1 MSLNRPRLQLA
12 FELPWRIPLLA
23 LLVAAACACGKGDG
37 EHTQRQAPAPAAE
50 APQDPTAPPAR
61 PRIVVLGDSLTAGY
75 GLLESQAYP
84 TLLQQRI
91 DTDGYE
97 YEVVN
102 AGVSGDTT
110 AGGLRRLDWAL
121 EGNVRVLVVALGG
134 NDGLRGLA
142 VPEMKRNLT
151 TIVQRAK
158 EKGIAV
164 ILAGMEAPPNFGQE
178 YATAFRQAF
187 REVALEQRVTF
198 IPFLLQNVAG
208 RSELN
213 QGDGIHP
220 NVEGAAIV
228 ADTVWN
234 VLRPMLD
241 QMADGS

>member
-1 MSLNRPRLQLA
+1 
-12 FELPWRIPLLA
+12 LPWRIPLLA

>member
-1 MSLNRPRLQLA
+1 MFLNRPRLQLS

-23 LLVAAACACGKGDG
+23 LLVAVACACGKTDS
-37 EHTQRQAPAPAAE
+37 ENAQRQAPASGAE
-50 APQDPTAPPAR
+50 AAPDPTAPPAR
-61 PRIVVLGDSLTAGY
+61 PRVVILGDSLTAGY

-84 TLLQQRI
+84 TLLQQHI
-91 DTDGYE
+91 DADGYE
-97 YEVVN
+97 FEVVN

-121 EGNVRVLVVALGG
+121 EGNVRVLIVALGG

-142 VPEMKRNLT
+142 VPEMKQNLT

-178 YATAFRQAF
+178 YAIAFRQAF
-187 REVALEQRVTF
+187 RDVALKERVIF

-208 RSELN
+208 HSELN

-220 NVEGAAIV
+220 NVQGAAVV
-228 ADTVWN
+228 ANTVWS